1 MWVCLTFCPGVLMSP
16 SNLETPIFLFRGYF
30 LISLIDHPHPPLSL
44 MPFWKSCLESDLLK
58 WSSNFLHFSL
68 LFFIFLFLQ
77 PFCWY
82 PPSPFLLSW
91 AVKLFKSSFILNQCS
106 LCTTCCSSFRIAISS
121 LISLGILSIFTMF
134 SFSVSCF
141 LKLHFSVFVCHFS
154 SDKVILG

>member
-82 PPSPFLLSW
+82 PPPHFYYHELWSYLRALL
-91 AVKLFKSSFILNQCS
+91 F
-106 LCTTCCSSFRIAISS
+106 
-121 LISLGILSIFTMF
+121 LISVPFVQHAALASELLYLLLFLWVYCRF
-134 SFSVSCF
+134 LQCF
-141 LKLHFSVFVCHFS
+141 LSLSHVSWSCIFLFLFAIFPQIK
-154 SDKVILG
+154 